1 MKDFPVKIP
10 RSMRKNGTS
19 WGDLLKHR
27 ILQIE
32 KGRIKSVLIDILK
45 DMKGDPTKSRLGTS
59 RGSFFQ
65 NRNKKLK
72 YLHYLIA
79 DKKLLNESMQ
89 KVKGHSED
97 YLYDLILHGDFFEKL
112 IIEMGSDQVDSIFL
126 IMSSSYQRAP
136 CAP

>member
-59 RGSFFQ
+59 RGSFFSKSKQ
-65 NRNKKLK
+65 E
-72 YLHYLIA
+72 A
-79 DKKLLNESMQ
+79 
-89 KVKGHSED
+89 
-97 YLYDLILHGDFFEKL
+97 
-112 IIEMGSDQVDSIFL
+112 QVLALFD
-126 IMSSSYQRAP
+126 
-136 CAP
+136 C